1 MEIKVKQKSAEWFD
15 ARKKVSLTA
24 SKFGEA
30 LGFGKGRP
38 YDFLASLFYDD
49 DEIYTKEDDLSE
61 IKQNGIELGKV
72 LREAY
77 ELLTGFKTNDTGF
90 WIPHESNM
98 LYGYVGT
105 SPDAL
110 VCQGSGLS
118 WSIGLAEFKAFAYKL
133 YSGDDL
139 IKGIPRGYMA
149 QVQGQMAICRMKW
162 CDCMAVCMK
171 TKEIMLKRVHFSSQ
185 YWTHVSM
192 ELINFC
198 QILREA
204 ELRKQCDKDPFDFE
218 AASNLQMQSPSAEM
232 ISAEESIEVTDIL
245 QTGPDNK
252 FLGPSRVWMPFELL
266 MGVAYD
272 LPPSLK
278 VYGERIIDRI
288 DKAKRWK

>member
-15 ARKKVSLTA
+15 ARKKVSLTV

-30 LGFGKGRP
+30 LGFGKGRS
-38 YDFLASLFYDD
+38 YDFLVSLVSD
-49 DEIYTKEDDLSE
+49 DEIYKKDDDSSE
-61 IKQNGIELGKV
+61 NTIQQNGIELGKV

-98 LYGYVGT
+98 LYGYVGA

-118 WSIGLAEFKAFAYKL
+118 WSIGLAEFKVFSCKL
-133 YSGDDL
+133 YSGDNL

-149 QVQGQMAICRMKW
+149 QIQGQMAICRMKW

-171 TKEIMLKRVHFSSQ
+171 TKEIMLKRVHFSPL
-185 YWTHVSM
+185 YWKHVSM

-198 QILREA
+198 QILRVS
-204 ELRKQCDKDPFDFE
+204 D
-218 AASNLQMQSPSAEM
+218 
-232 ISAEESIEVTDIL
+232 
-245 QTGPDNK
+245 
-252 FLGPSRVWMPFELL
+252 
-266 MGVAYD
+266 Y
-272 LPPSLK
+272 
-278 VYGERIIDRI
+278 
-288 DKAKRWK
+288 